1 MEKVLLCYEYHCKQK
16 GAKYETKCLKN
27 QTETERIRKEEEEGR
42 GKRGIFNFSLLF
54 VSSLFLFFFFNCV
67 FEKRTNFSPT
77 NVFFLKGVVLCKL
90 HAQFLYI

>member
-54 VSSLFLFFFFNCV
+54 VSSLFLFFLFFSFFNC
-67 FEKRTNFSPT
+67 FRKEDKLLFPT
-77 NVFFLKGVVLCKL
+77 FF
-90 HAQFLYI
+90 F

>member
-1 MEKVLLCYEYHCKQK
+1 MPKH
-16 GAKYETKCLKN
+16 

-54 VSSLFLFFFFNCV
+54 VSSLFLFFLFFSFFNGV
-67 FEKRTNFSPT
+67 FEEDKLLFPT
-77 NVFFLKGVVLCKL
+77 FFFKKVVLCKL

>member
-1 MEKVLLCYEYHCKQK
+1 LCYEYHCKQK

-42 GKRGIFNFSLLF
+42 GKRGISIISLCFLSLL
-54 VSSLFLFFFFNCV
+54 SFFFFFFFLFSTV
-67 FEKRTNFSPT
+67 FEEDKLLFPT
-77 NVFFLKGVVLCKL
+77 FFFKKVVLCKL